1 MKLSLKNGETTDS
14 GTFGTSISYLAEKP
28 CMGKEAG
35 SNVQADQFVP
45 DYPCQQLHFLTSCL

>member
-28 CMGKEAG
+28 SMGKEAR
-35 SNVQADQFVP
+35 
-45 DYPCQQLHFLTSCL
+45 L